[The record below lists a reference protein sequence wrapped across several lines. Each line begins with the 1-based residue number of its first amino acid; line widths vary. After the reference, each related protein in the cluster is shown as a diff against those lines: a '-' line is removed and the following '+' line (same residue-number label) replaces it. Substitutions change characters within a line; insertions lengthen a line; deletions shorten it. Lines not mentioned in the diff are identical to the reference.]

1 MQTGVT
7 LWFTGL
13 SGSGKTTLSR
23 CVEQQL
29 KRMGVATETLDGD
42 ILRDQIFRG
51 LGFSKEDRSLNIR
64 TAAYLAQLLTR
75 HGVIV
80 LASFISPYRDM
91 REQCRQRIGPFL
103 EVYVKCSWEECARRD
118 TKGLYRKAL
127 SGEIKHFTG
136 LTDPYE
142 EPLHPELIVDT
153 ENTSEEQ
160 CTEQII
166 AYLTKHGYIG
176 RADSH
181 A

>member
-29 KRMGVATETLDGD
+29 KRRGVATETLDGD

-80 LASFISPYRDM
+80 LASFD
-91 REQCRQRIGPFL
+91 L
-103 EVYVKCSWEECARRD
+103 
-118 TKGLYRKAL
+118 TL
-127 SGEIKHFTG
+127 S
-136 LTDPYE
+136 
-142 EPLHPELIVDT
+142 
-153 ENTSEEQ
+153 
-160 CTEQII
+160 
-166 AYLTKHGYIG
+166 
-176 RADSH
+176 
-181 A
+181 